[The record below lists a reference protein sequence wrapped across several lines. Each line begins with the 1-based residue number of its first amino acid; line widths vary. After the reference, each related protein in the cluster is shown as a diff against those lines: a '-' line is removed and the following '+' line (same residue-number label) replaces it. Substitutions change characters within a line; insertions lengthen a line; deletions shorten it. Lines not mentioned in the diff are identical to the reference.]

1 DLAHEYQV
9 NLYGRNRTILA
20 YDQIFML
27 KTLKR
32 SVRVVW
38 IYRKTRWVALFTTDL
53 TLSIVEIIQYYGA
66 RWKIDI
72 DHYQDLYKDYL
83 SYLSSFFRPP
93 YAFSYN
99 KIKHKIMMPDLFFL
113 SLEKCLCA

>member
-1 DLAHEYQV
+1 LVGYKIAGVKYFVATDRFDLTA
-9 NLYGRNRTILA
+9 
-20 YDQIFML
+20 DQIAI
-27 KTLKR
+27 
-32 SVRVVW
+32 
-38 IYRKTRWVALFTTDL
+38 IYKLRWD
-53 TLSIVEIIQYYGA
+53 
-66 RWKIDI
+66 IDI